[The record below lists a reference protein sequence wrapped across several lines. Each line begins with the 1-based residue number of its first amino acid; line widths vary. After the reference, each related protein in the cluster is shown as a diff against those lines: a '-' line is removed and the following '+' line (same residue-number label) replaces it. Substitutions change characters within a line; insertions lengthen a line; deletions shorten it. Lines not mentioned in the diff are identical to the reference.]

1 MENIES
7 ISKLSSVQEGML
19 FHTIYEPEKKYYIVQ
34 KILDF
39 EGKLNI
45 HALKESII
53 AVQEKHDILRSTFQ
67 WDRLSEPLRITHKKI
82 KIAWKEHF
90 LTEEMN
96 NNSIEEILNN
106 DISEIS
112 DLSKEPPLRW
122 SLIHMDDNKYKFVF
136 THHHIILDG
145 WSLELLF
152 EEIMENYNLFKRDR
166 KLNNIIGESFNEYV
180 DWLNQKDLL
189 ADELFWKENLRGFDT
204 PTPIQFFYNHETR
217 ENVGKNEKVLTV
229 SKELVERIENVGK
242 KNHLAVNSILQGAW
256 GLLLHNYTSAEEVVF
271 GSTFSGRPADLDG
284 FEHRIGMFIN
294 TLPIR
299 VDFKEQRTLKYLK
312 NIQSL
317 SHSIQQ
323 HQHISPIS
331 LKQLSEINQKE
342 NLFNSILVFEK
353 YPKLSKGDWEELVV
367 LNDETRENS
376 HYPISMIV
384 TPDKNNNWYLKI
396 KYDSYYLSDQNA
408 QRLLQHYQT
417 LILSIISNLD
427 KNLEECSYMSHD
439 ELLYIINDLSR
450 GKDSK
455 KDIQHM
461 YELFKENVYKKP
473 NAYAVVDG
481 NSKYTYQQ
489 LFDKTNT
496 IAASLKEKGINSGDV
511 IGIYMDREINL
522 LSGILAIWKLGASF
536 VPIDTVLGK
545 GRIRYILEDAQIQT
559 VIIGDNGLYEDL
571 SDINVH
577 IYSINELLSTEIM
590 NEHND
595 NEKITLQNMAYTIYT
610 SGSTGQPK
618 GVMISHEN
626 FGNYIQ
632 HAVIDYYNEGEGA
645 ILHSSIGFDLT
656 LTSLLVPLAQGK
668 TVFISPSKE
677 INNLSK
683 QINIRKV
690 SFTKLTPSHLKMLEY
705 DLDINEVSHYCD
717 KWILGGEALTYEMIK
732 PWLQASSKTTFINEY
747 GPTEATVGCT
757 TYEVKKGYNN
767 RQDSI
772 IPIGKPINN
781 TQVYILNNY
790 MRPVPVGVLGEIYI
804 AGKGVA
810 KGYLNKPQ
818 LTKEKFLDNPFSND
832 NQKIY
837 KTGDIGYYL
846 DDGNMVYVGRNDDQI
861 KVRGHRIEPI
871 EIEKVLIEFAGM
883 SEAKVI
889 SSKDNLNSERLIA
902 YVVDK
907 STDKTKN
914 LKSILRKHLPEYMV
928 PSKIIR
934 LEFLP
939 LTVNLKVDIKKLPE
953 PNWNHEESE
962 VAAATTVLEE
972 NVLKIWRTVLDIEYI
987 GVHDDYFDIGG
998 HSLLA
1003 IKVIAALREQLNIN
1017 LKVSDI
1023 FKYPTVSKLCIY
1035 IENSEFGQS
1044 DFENTSIKPIRKKRV
1059 KR

>member
-7 ISKLSSVQEGML
+7 ISKLSPVQEGML

-39 EGKLNI
+39 EGKLNVND
-45 HALKESII
+45 LKESII
-53 AVQEKHDILRSTFQ
+53 VVQEKHDILRSTFQ
-67 WDRLSEPLRITHKKI
+67 WDKLSEPLRITHKKI
-82 KIAWKEHF
+82 NLSWKEHF
-90 LTEEMN
+90 LKEEIDI
-96 NNSIEEILNN
+96 NSIEEIINN
-106 DISEIS
+106 DKSEIS
-112 DLSKEPPLRW
+112 DLSKEPPLKW
-122 SLIHMDDNKYKFVF
+122 SLIHLNENKYKLVF

-152 EEIMENYNLFKRDR
+152 EEIMETYNLLKNDR
-166 KLNNIIGESFNEYV
+166 KLNKNGGESFDEYV
-180 DWLNQKDLL
+180 DWLNQKNLL

-204 PTPIQFFYNHETR
+204 PNPIQFFYNHDTK
-217 ENVGKNEKVLTV
+217 ENIEKTERVIRLNN
-229 SKELVERIENVGK
+229 ELVENIEDISK
-242 KNHLAVNSILQGAW
+242 KNHLSINSILQGAW

-271 GSTFSGRPADLDG
+271 GSTFSGRTADLDG

-299 VDFKEQRTLKYLK
+299 VDFKKSTTLEYLK
-312 NIQSL
+312 NIQKI

-342 NLFNSILVFEK
+342 NIFNSILVFEK
-353 YPKLSKGDWEELVV
+353 YPKLSKGNWEDLII

-376 HYPISMIV
+376 HYPISIIV
-384 TPDKNNNWYLKI
+384 TPDRKNNWHLKI

-417 LILSIISNLD
+417 LILNIISNLD
-427 KNLEECSYMSHD
+427 NNLEDCSYMSKE
-439 ELLYIINDLSR
+439 ELLYIINDLSK

-455 KDIQHM
+455 EDIKHI
-461 YELFKENVYKKP
+461 YELFKEHVYKKP
-473 NAYAVVDG
+473 NAFSVVDG

-489 LFDKTNT
+489 LFDKSNT
-496 IAASLKEKGINSGDV
+496 IAASLMEKGVNSEDV
-511 IGIYMDREINL
+511 IGIYMDRELNL
-522 LSGILAIWKLGASF
+522 LSCILATWKLGASF
-536 VPIDTVLGK
+536 VPIDTILGK
-545 GRIRYILEDAQIQT
+545 ERIRYIVEDAQIQT

-571 SDINVH
+571 SDININ
-577 IYSINELLSTEIM
+577 IYSTNELLSEEINKSTE
-590 NEHND
+590 
-595 NEKITLQNMAYTIYT
+595 NEKITLQSTAYTIYT

-618 GVMISHEN
+618 GVMISHGN

-632 HAVIDYYNEGEGA
+632 HAVTNYGNAGEGA

-668 TVFISPSKE
+668 TVFMSPSKE
-677 INNLSK
+677 INNLSN

-705 DLDINEVSHYCD
+705 DLDIKEVSHYCD
-717 KWILGGEALTYEMIK
+717 KWILGGEALTYETIK
-732 PWLQASSKTTFINEY
+732 PWLLASSRNTFINEY

-757 TYEVKKGYNN
+757 TYEVKKDYIN

-781 TQVYILNNY
+781 TQVYILNKY

-804 AGKGVA
+804 AGKGIA
-810 KGYLNKPQ
+810 KGYLNKPE
-818 LTKEKFLDNPFSND
+818 LTKEKFLDNPFSNN
-832 NQKIY
+832 NQRIY

-846 DDGNMVYVGRNDDQI
+846 DDGNMVYIGRNDDQI

-871 EIEKVLIEFAGM
+871 EIEKILIEYAGM
-883 SEAKVI
+883 SEAKVL

-907 STDKTKN
+907 TANKSEN
-914 LKSILRKHLPEYMV
+914 LKSILREHLPEYMV

-934 LEFLP
+934 LESLP
-939 LTVNLKVDIKKLPE
+939 LTVNLKVDIKKLPD
-953 PNWNHEESE
+953 PNWNYEESE
-962 VAAATTVLEE
+962 VAAVTTILEE
-972 NVLKIWRTVLDIEYI
+972 NVLKIWRNVLDIEYI
-987 GVHDDYFDIGG
+987 SIHDDFFDIGG

-1023 FKYPTVSKLCIY
+1023 FKYPTISKLSIY
-1035 IENSEFGQS
+1035 IENSEYR
-1044 DFENTSIKPIRKKRV
+1044 EVKNETTSIKPIRKKRV